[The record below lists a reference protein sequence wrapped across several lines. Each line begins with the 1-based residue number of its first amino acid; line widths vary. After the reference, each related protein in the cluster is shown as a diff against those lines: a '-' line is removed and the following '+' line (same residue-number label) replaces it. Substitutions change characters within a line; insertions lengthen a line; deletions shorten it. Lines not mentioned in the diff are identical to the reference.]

1 MAERKRNKDIH
12 FYVTDEERKLI
23 RQKMLFSQT
32 RNMELI
38 FARWLST
45 AISSIPICPQLR
57 KCMKKCKIGLNINQI
72 AKKVNTTGELYPK
85 EIEELKKMVEK
96 LWEILRNFSIEIE

>member
-1 MAERKRNKDIH
+1 MAINGYI
-12 FYVTDEERKLI
+12 
-23 RQKMLFSQT
+23 
-32 RNMELI
+32 
-38 FARWLST
+38 
-45 AISSIPICPQLR
+45 
-57 KCMKKCKIGLNINQI
+57 INQI

>member
-12 FYVTDEERKLI
+12 FYITDEERKLI

-45 AISSIPICPQLR
+45 AISSIKLR
-57 KCMKKCKIGLNINQI
+57 K
-72 AKKVNTTGELYPK
+72 
-85 EIEELKKMVEK
+85 
-96 LWEILRNFSIEIE
+96 R